1 MNLTKKGYRERLIDK
16 TIEENLKIF
25 RVISI
30 EGLKWCGKTWTA
42 LNHANSVVHLNNT
55 ADNFR
60 EKHLAEMNVNL
71 ILNKEKPEL
80 IMEMLL
86 RSLARNESTISTN
99 SVLIKDIEDNVTEEE
114 LNVIEILLS
123 IIARHIAKK
132 QNETK
137 WTNLKKRRSRNEITC
152 CISRTRNTS
161 KHGKYCKNLC
171 CNWS

>member
-71 ILNKEKPEL
+71 ILNKK
-80 IMEMLL
+80 
-86 RSLARNESTISTN
+86 S
-99 SVLIKDIEDNVTEEE
+99 
-114 LNVIEILLS
+114 
-123 IIARHIAKK
+123 
-132 QNETK
+132 QN
-137 WTNLKKRRSRNEITC
+137 
-152 CISRTRNTS
+152 
-161 KHGKYCKNLC
+161 
-171 CNWS
+171 